1 MLASDDNNTNFLI
14 SDLIVNRM
22 DTGDEL
28 MRFMK
33 IALVDESN
41 LTDKALSPTTNKQE
55 NNITNENLY
64 ILINELKNTHCQI
77 NVLQRQWRKIF
88 YDTNLWRIFI
98 VSEKNHATFCQDEE
112 VK

>member
-1 MLASDDNNTNFLI
+1 MNMLASDDNNTNFLI

-77 NVLQRQWRKIF
+77 NVLHCRIRNKILQHQSVACI
-88 YDTNLWRIFI
+88 Y
-98 VSEKNHATFCQDEE
+98 C
-112 VK
+112 